1 MTKTLITF
9 TLAISL
15 GGAGLSLAKAGRK
28 VYICNTKNAVA
39 FHLKRDC
46 QGLQKCKGT
55 ISEVTEAEAETKGLH
70 LCEYED

>member
-9 TLAISL
+9 ALAIAL

-39 FHLKRDC
+39 YHFNREC

-55 ISEVTEAEAETKGLH
+55 VSEVTEAAAQEKGLH
-70 LCEYED
+70 SCGFEK